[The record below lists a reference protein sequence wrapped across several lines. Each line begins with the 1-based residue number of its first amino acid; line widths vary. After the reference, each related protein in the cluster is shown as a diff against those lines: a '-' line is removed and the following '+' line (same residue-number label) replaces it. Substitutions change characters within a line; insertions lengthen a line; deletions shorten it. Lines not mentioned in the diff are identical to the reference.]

1 MTRRWVVIF
10 YKFMLFISLF
20 RGIKFSLQDIVRN
33 IWLSIT
39 TIIILMLA
47 LFSVNTLITVDVI
60 SKAAIGAV
68 NDKIDINLYIKTA
81 TEEGDILLLK
91 SKITNFPEVKEIT
104 YISKAQALEDF
115 KNKHKDSP
123 EILDALRELA
133 RNPLSPTLIIKP
145 KNIDQYEGLIERLN
159 KINDPIIES
168 RNFENHKALLS
179 KVNYITGKVRQIGLI
194 VSSIFIFVTIMVV
207 FNAVRVAIYTHR
219 REIKIMRLVGAS
231 KWFIRMPFL
240 FSSIVYTF
248 IGVFFIAAIYYAFLT
263 ILQPYLEAFFVGYNI
278 NLIQYFNEN
287 FFKIFGAQF
296 IILSFVNMVASLVA
310 IRKYT
315 KI

>member
-1 MTRRWVVIF
+1 
-10 YKFMLFISLF
+10 MLFISLF

-68 NDKIDINLYIKTA
+68 NDKIDINLFIKTTA
-81 TEEGDILLLK
+81 EEDDILLLK
-91 SKITNFPEVKEIT
+91 SKITNFPQVKDVT

-115 KNKHKDSP
+115 QNKHKDSP
-123 EILDALRELA
+123 EILDALRELGS
-133 RNPLSPTLIIKP
+133 NPLSPTLVIKP
-145 KNIDQYEGLIERLN
+145 KDVVQYEDLIDQLN

-168 RNFENHKALLS
+168 RNFDNHKALLS
-179 KVNYITGKVRQIGLI
+179 KVNYVTDKVRQVGLA

-231 KWFIRMPFL
+231 KWFIRMPFI

-248 IGVFFIAAIYYAFLT
+248 IGVLFIAGIYYAFLT

-278 NLIQYFNEN
+278 NLIQYFNAN
-287 FFKIFGAQF
+287 FLNIFGAQF
-296 IILSFVNMVASLVA
+296 IILSLVNMVASLVA